1 MEKITTVGIDLA
13 KQVMAVCAMDA
24 EGRMVMRKVLRR
36 EQLLRWASAQ
46 PSCVMAMEACGG
58 AHYWARELTQQGHTV
73 RIIAAEFVQAFR
85 KSGKNDANDAEA
97 ICTAARQPN
106 MRFVA
111 MKSVEQQAALCVH
124 RLRQGLVEERTAV
137 INRLRGL
144 LTEFGVVAPLSP
156 EKLRRELARCQDPD
170 DLRLPATVR
179 QLVGDQVMALD
190 QLDARLASYA
200 AMIAAQAQQ
209 SEMAQRL
216 QTIAGVGP
224 TTAAAMVATVSDAND
239 FRNGRQFAAWL
250 GLTPRQ
256 HSTGSKTR
264 LGRITKRGD
273 AQQTRPHDLGVT
285 DQRRRVRWTAVS
297 TTHCVTKQ
305 HVQPYDCA
313 KGQCDNR
320 SDRRLQTQTN
330 LTAAAKANER
340 MWSKRAVSIV
350 ARASITAPRSDIE
363 LQSVLRYCSVNFA
376 L

>member
-1 MEKITTVGIDLA
+1 
-13 KQVMAVCAMDA
+13 
-24 EGRMVMRKVLRR
+24 MRKVLRR
-36 EQLLRWASAQ
+36 EQLLRWAAAQ

-97 ICTAARQPN
+97 ICTAARQPT

-156 EKLRRELARCQDPD
+156 EKLRRELARCQDPED
-170 DLRLPATVR
+170 TRLPATVR

-200 AMIAAQAQQ
+200 AMIAHQAQQ
-209 SEMAQRL
+209 SEVAQRL

-224 TTAAAMVATVSDAND
+224 TTAAAMVATVGDAND

-256 HSTGSKTR
+256 HSTGGKTR

-273 AQQTRPHDLGVT
+273 AYLRTLLILGAKSALQAALRKPPEGRHRLQQWIVTLLGRIGYHKTLVAIANKHA
-285 DQRRRVRWTAVS
+285 RIIWALLV
-297 TTHCVTKQ
+297 
-305 HVQPYDCA
+305 
-313 KGQCDNR
+313 KGEGFDV
-320 SDRRLQTQTN
+320 RRLAQHT
-330 LTAAAKANER
+330 
-340 MWSKRAVSIV
+340 V
-350 ARASITAPRSDIE
+350 
-363 LQSVLRYCSVNFA
+363 
-376 L
+376 

>member
-13 KQVMAVCAMDA
+13 KQVMAVCGMDA
-24 EGRMVMRKVLRR
+24 EGRVVVRKVLRR
-36 EQLLRWASAQ
+36 DQLLRWAAAT
-46 PSCVMAMEACGG
+46 PSSVMAMEACGG
-58 AHYWARELTQQGHTV
+58 AHYWARELTQQRHTV

-97 ICTAARQPN
+97 IATAARQST

-111 MKSVEQQAALCVH
+111 VKSVEQQAALCVH

-179 QLVGDQVMALD
+179 QLVGDQVLALD

-200 AMIAAQAQQ
+200 EMIATQARQ
-209 SEMAQRL
+209 SEVAQRL

-224 TTAAAMVATVSDAND
+224 TTAAAMVATVGDAND

-250 GLTPRQ
+250 GLVPRQ
-256 HSTGSKTR
+256 WSTGGKTR
-264 LGRITKRGD
+264 LGKITKRGD
-273 AQQTRPHDLGVT
+273 AYLRTLLILGARAALQMTTRRNDKLSRWAL
-285 DQRRRVRWTAVS
+285 QIKARRGYRKAV
-297 TTHCVTKQ
+297 V
-305 HVQPYDCA
+305 A
-313 KGQCDNR
+313 
-320 SDRRLQTQTN
+320 L
-330 LTAAAKANER
+330 AAKN
-340 MWSKRAVSIV
+340 
-350 ARASITAPRSDIE
+350 ARIIW
-363 LQSVLRYCSVNFA
+363 A
-376 L
+376 LLARGTTFNAA

>member
-24 EGRMVMRKVLRR
+24 EGRMMMRKVLRR
-36 EQLLRWASAQ
+36 EQLLRWTAAQ

-58 AHYWARELTQQGHTV
+58 AHYWARALTQQGHTV

-97 ICTAARQPN
+97 ICTAVRQAT

-124 RLRQGLVEERTAV
+124 RLRQGVVEERTAV

-156 EKLRRELARCQDPD
+156 EKLRRELARCQDPED
-170 DLRLPATVR
+170 TRLPATVR

-200 AMIAAQAQQ
+200 ALIAHQARQ
-209 SEMAQRL
+209 SEVAQRL

-224 TTAAAMVATVSDAND
+224 TTAAALVATVGDGKD

-256 HSTGSKTR
+256 HSTGGKTR

-273 AQQTRPHDLGVT
+273 AYLRTLLILGARSTLQAALRKPPEGRHHLQQWIVALLGRIGYHKTLVAIANKHA
-285 DQRRRVRWTAVS
+285 RIIWALLV
-297 TTHCVTKQ
+297 
-305 HVQPYDCA
+305 
-313 KGQCDNR
+313 KGEGFDV
-320 SDRRLQTQTN
+320 RRL
-330 LTAAAKANER
+330 
-340 MWSKRAVSIV
+340 
-350 ARASITAPRSDIE
+350 ARHT
-363 LQSVLRYCSVNFA
+363 V
-376 L
+376 

>member
-13 KQVMAVCAMDA
+13 KQVMAVCAMDGQ
-24 EGRMVMRKVLRR
+24 GRMVMRKVLRR
-36 EQLLRWASAQ
+36 DQVLRWTATLPQ
-46 PSCVMAMEACGG
+46 CVVAMEACGG

-73 RIIAAEFVQAFR
+73 RIIAAQFVQAFR

-97 ICTAARQPN
+97 IATAARQPT

-124 RLRQGLVEERTAV
+124 RLRQGVVEERTAV

-144 LTEFGVVAPLSP
+144 LAEFGVVAPLSP

-179 QLVGDQVMALD
+179 QLVSDQVIALD
-190 QLDARLASYA
+190 QLDARLTSYA
-200 AMIAAQAQQ
+200 AMIVHQAQQ
-209 SEMAQRL
+209 SEVAQRL

-224 TTAAAMVATVSDAND
+224 TTAAALVATVGDAHD

-256 HSTGSKTR
+256 HSTGGKTR

-273 AQQTRPHDLGVT
+273 AYLRTLLILGARSTLQSALRKPPAGRHCLQQ
-285 DQRRRVRWTAVS
+285 W
-297 TTHCVTKQ
+297 
-305 HVQPYDCA
+305 
-313 KGQCDNR
+313 
-320 SDRRLQTQTN
+320 
-330 LTAAAKANER
+330 
-340 MWSKRAVSIV
+340 IV
-350 ARASITAPRSDIE
+350 AVFGRIGYHKTLVAIANKHARIIW
-363 LQSVLRYCSVNFA
+363 A
-376 L
+376 LLIKGEAFDVQRLAQHAV

>member
-1 MEKITTVGIDLA
+1 
-13 KQVMAVCAMDA
+13 
-24 EGRMVMRKVLRR
+24 
-36 EQLLRWASAQ
+36 
-46 PSCVMAMEACGG
+46 MEACGG

-97 ICTAARQPN
+97 IATAARQPT

-124 RLRQGLVEERTAV
+124 RLRQGVVEERTAV

-179 QLVGDQVMALD
+179 QLVGDQVIALD
-190 QLDARLASYA
+190 QLDARLMSYA
-200 AMIAAQAQQ
+200 ETIAAQAQQ
-209 SEMAQRL
+209 SEIARRL

-224 TTAAAMVATVSDAND
+224 TTAAAMVASASDAND

-256 HSTGSKTR
+256 HSTGGNTR

-273 AQQTRPHDLGVT
+273 AYLRTLLILGARSTLQSALRKPPEGRHRLQQWIV
-285 DQRRRVRWTAVS
+285 AVFGRIGYHK
-297 TTHCVTKQ
+297 TLVAIANKH
-305 HVQPYDCA
+305 A
-313 KGQCDNR
+313 RIIWALLIKGEAFDV
-320 SDRRLQTQTN
+320 RRLAQH
-330 LTAAAKANER
+330 
-340 MWSKRAVSIV
+340 AV
-350 ARASITAPRSDIE
+350 
-363 LQSVLRYCSVNFA
+363 
-376 L
+376 